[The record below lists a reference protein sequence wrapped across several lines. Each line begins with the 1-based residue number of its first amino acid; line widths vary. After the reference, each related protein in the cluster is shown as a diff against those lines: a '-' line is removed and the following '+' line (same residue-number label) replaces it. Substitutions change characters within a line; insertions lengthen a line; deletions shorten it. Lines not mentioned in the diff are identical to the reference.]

1 MTHAPTSNV
10 AYQFCFLGVLFYCSM
25 CYIKRMLNL
34 VKRMLISWKINSVI
48 GFNTLSRVFS
58 LLGKVSESKSLCELL
73 YGNVSRRCAHFL
85 WTPTC
90 MEHLWM
96 TASSSW
102 LNLNFEI
109 ARIQSRQKSLKILW
123 LASLAKSNIAVT
135 SIFTEKKLKP
145 WCFERFQISPKS
157 TVSHPF
163 FMGSAITYRPY

>member
-34 VKRMLISWKINSVI
+34 VKRMLISLKINSVI

-58 LLGKVSESKSLCELL
+58 LLEKVSESKSLCELL

-135 SIFTEKKLKP
+135 SIFTEKKLKL
-145 WCFERFQISPKS
+145 WCFEIFQISPKS